1 MTQRFIANANF
12 ALAQKFG
19 HGGFK
24 VYKPKST
31 YYFNVGEERLTAVVK
46 VIPSAKIADIEKEV
60 KKWTRDG
67 TLLAYATSGRTTSLI
82 LKVKTPEWGDHP
94 PSVQEKTAL
103 MHKAIVQAPDYG
115 HEWVVHMCVLHQR
128 VKLAKFPPLLS
139 GAYEENFVW
148 GRAKGDPKGKWRAEI
163 VDWARDWSEK

>member
-115 HEWVVHMCVLHQR
+115 YEWVVHI
-128 VKLAKFPPLLS
+128 